1 MSAEIRNTLI
11 IDFEDIKHSSYYEC
25 IYQHVIE
32 SGLKGFLKG
41 SDLILVEEVCEF
53 YNNGHVLDDGSIRTI
68 IDEIASP
75 AQEGNIEEQEPSV
88 SAGGKTAP
96 EGPTP
101 INKGKGILFEETT
114 ETGTGTLQ
122 IDPQT
127 EAITGDEFPYTIE
140 QENEL
145 FEEFIQDMNKGASDA
160 LAPYIR
166 FKEIII
172 SMKPMRGKYAFWEFF
187 FQFMFHS
194 CVFAQSIKFP
204 SPVESIYALGNAFSD
219 TGNIIRLNP
228 NALSARLPYG
238 QTIGKATGRLSDGLL
253 IIDYIAKA
261 LQLPLTPP
269 SLDTTASFDKGAS
282 FAVDGGTALNNSFFA
297 ERGIQLIVPQ
307 TIPLHQQL
315 EWFETNL
322 NNICATKETDC
333 VKNRLQK
340 SVIFVSVMGDDDF
353 NNAFVSGKSISEVR
367 TYVPLI
373 IRSIIDVVKEIIE
386 LGGKRVV
393 VPGNIPIGCRP
404 AYLTLFSNGT
414 NNTNGYDLFGCLRSF
429 NVLVELYNQDLQT
442 ALISLQQEFPQ
453 ATILY
458 ADFYNAFRS
467 LLLGAPLLGFKRET
481 LVKACC
487 GMGGKY
493 NFDLNRMCGSIGTTV
508 CPNPSTYISWD
519 GVHLTQEAYRRISQI
534 IIPNL
539 LLNL

>member
-1 MSAEIRNTLI
+1 M
-11 IDFEDIKHSSYYEC
+11 KGEC
-25 IYQHVIE
+25 
-32 SGLKGFLKG
+32 
-41 SDLILVEEVCEF
+41 
-53 YNNGHVLDDGSIRTI
+53 
-68 IDEIASP
+68 
-75 AQEGNIEEQEPSV
+75 
-88 SAGGKTAP
+88 
-96 EGPTP
+96 
-101 INKGKGILFEETT
+101 
-114 ETGTGTLQ
+114 
-122 IDPQT
+122 
-127 EAITGDEFPYTIE
+127 
-140 QENEL
+140 
-145 FEEFIQDMNKGASDA
+145 
-160 LAPYIR
+160 
-166 FKEIII
+166 
-172 SMKPMRGKYAFWEFF
+172 AFWV
-187 FQFMFHS
+187 FMLLS
-194 CVFAQSIKFP
+194 GVLAQSIKFS
-204 SPVESIYALGNAFSD
+204 SPVESIYVLGNAFSD

-228 NALSARLPYG
+228 NALPARLPYG
-238 QTIGKATGRLSDGLL
+238 QTIGRATGRLSDGLL

-261 LQLPLTPP
+261 LELPLTPP

-307 TIPLHQQL
+307 TIPLYQQL
-315 EWFETNL
+315 EWFETNI
-322 NNICATKETDC
+322 NNYCATKETESDC

-353 NNAFVSGKSISEVR
+353 NNAFVSGKSISEVQ

-373 IRSIIDVVKEIIE
+373 VRSIIDVVKEIIK
-386 LGGKRVV
+386 LGGKRIV

-429 NVLVELYNQDLQT
+429 NVFVELYNHDLQT

-453 ATILY
+453 AIILY
-458 ADFYNAFRS
+458 EDFYNAFRS

-487 GMGGKY
+487 GIGGQY
-493 NFDLNRMCGSIGTTV
+493 NFDLNRMCGSIGTTA

-539 LLNL
+539 LLKL